1 MTKYHVRSR
10 ELIDLVNEIKSK
22 RLIMS
27 PYFQRNLV
35 WRQIHKVDF
44 TIFFLTT
51 LYSSIEKL
59 FYYSILQN
67 LLS

>member
-1 MTKYHVRSR
+1 MIRYQVRSK

-35 WRQIHKVDF
+35 WRVIHKVDF
-44 TIFFLTT
+44 IKTIANSRMKCNT
-51 LYSSIEKL
+51 
-59 FYYSILQN
+59 
-67 LLS
+67 